1 MTMIQKKHVLT
12 IAHNHMFDKVV
23 DKISIVVRQPPF
35 FFDMPLQ
42 SSCCSVFLARSNRK
56 ALPGMLVGFEP
67 QLSSSN
73 MFDISTVNQTHSNTM
88 LIIVYILVY
97 IIVYTILYYIIL
109 YYIILYYITL
119 YYIILYIYYICM
131 YCIVYIIGLFNII
144 SLYIYIVINI
154 LFWYILKV

>member
-12 IAHNHMFDKVV
+12 IAHNHMFDKLV

-97 IIVYTILYYIIL
+97 IIVYIILYYIIL
-109 YYIILYYITL
+109 YYIILYYIIL

-144 SLYIYIVINI
+144 SLYIYCN
-154 LFWYILKV
+154 

>member
-1 MTMIQKKHVLT
+1 
-12 IAHNHMFDKVV
+12 
-23 DKISIVVRQPPF
+23 
-35 FFDMPLQ
+35 
-42 SSCCSVFLARSNRK
+42 
-56 ALPGMLVGFEP
+56 MLVGFEP

-97 IIVYTILYYIIL
+97 IIYYIIL

-119 YYIILYIYYICM
+119 YYIILYYIIIYYICM

-144 SLYIYIVINI
+144 SLYIYI
-154 LFWYILKV
+154 L

>member
-1 MTMIQKKHVLT
+1 MIQKKHVLT
-12 IAHNHMFDKVV
+12 IAHNHMFDKLV

-97 IIVYTILYYIIL
+97 IIYYIIL

-119 YYIILYIYYICM
+119 YYIILYISM
-131 YCIVYIIGLFNII
+131 YM
-144 SLYIYIVINI
+144 SMYIYT
-154 LFWYILKV
+154 YK

>member
-1 MTMIQKKHVLT
+1 MIPKKHVLT
-12 IAHNHMFDKVV
+12 IAHNHMFDKLV

-35 FFDMPLQ
+35 LFDMPLQ

-88 LIIVYILVY
+88 LTIVY
-97 IIVYTILYYIIL
+97 IIVYYILYYIIL
-109 YYIILYYITL
+109 H
-119 YYIILYIYYICM
+119 YIILYI
-131 YCIVYIIGLFNII
+131 F
-144 SLYIYIVINI
+144 YIYIYVLYCIYYWFI
-154 LFWYILKV
+154 